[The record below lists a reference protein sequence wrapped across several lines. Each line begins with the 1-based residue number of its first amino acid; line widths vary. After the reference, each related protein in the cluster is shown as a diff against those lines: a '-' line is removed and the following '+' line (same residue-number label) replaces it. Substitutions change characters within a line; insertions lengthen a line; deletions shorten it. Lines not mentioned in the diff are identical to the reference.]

1 MAIPAEQGLVKHYT
15 ASFAAGSTDSV
26 TISYTIPGGV
36 RDVDLSAQLQG
47 QGVAVFVNNTA
58 DVPVDVDIYANTSI
72 YGEAFKVYIGSFTVG
87 ANSDGGM
94 ATGFGLLKQGVE
106 VVVTPASAPSANADV
121 VVAIVPSN
129 G

>member
-15 ASFAAGSTDSV
+15 ASFTAGSTDPV
-26 TISYTIPGGV
+26 TISYTVPGGV

-58 DVPVDVDIYANTSI
+58 DFHVNVDIYATTSI
-72 YGEAFKVYIGSFTVG
+72 YGETFKVYIGSFTVG
-87 ANSDGGM
+87 ASSDGGM
-94 ATGFGLLKQGVE
+94 ATGFGLLKQGME
-106 VVVTPASAPSANADV
+106 VVVTPASAPSDNADV

>member
-1 MAIPAEQGLVKHYT
+1 MAFPAEQGLVKHYT
-15 ASFAAGSTDSV
+15 ASFTAGSTDPV
-26 TISYTIPGGV
+26 TISYTVPGGV

-58 DVPVDVDIYANTSI
+58 DFHVNVDIYANTSI
-72 YGEAFKVYIGSFTVG
+72 YGETFKVYIGGFTVG
-87 ANSDGGM
+87 AHSDGGM

-106 VVVTPASAPSANADV
+106 VVVTPASVPSDNVDV